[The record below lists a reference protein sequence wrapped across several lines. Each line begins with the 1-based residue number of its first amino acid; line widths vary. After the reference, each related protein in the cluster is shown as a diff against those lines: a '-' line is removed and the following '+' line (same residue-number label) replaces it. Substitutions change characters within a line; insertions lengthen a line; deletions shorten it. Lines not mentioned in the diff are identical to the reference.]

1 MYKNVFI
8 FVLSLFL
15 SLNAMAS
22 NTGIVASVK
31 PLHSLVSAVVGDTDK
46 VSLLISGNVSPHNFA
61 LKPSHAKM
69 LNNTAVFFHID
80 AGQFESAIRKTIFGL
95 PSDVRVF
102 KVAKFKNL
110 NLLPLR
116 EGVNWEED
124 GHDHHGH
131 DHGHGSEDMHFWLD
145 PNNGIEIVKGITR
158 ELSKMYPENI
168 NTYKKNA
175 KEVIKK
181 IKLTDDVIKT
191 KLESIKEKKFI
202 VFHDAYQYFEKAY
215 GLSAIGSI
223 LVDPEQPPSP
233 NRLIK
238 IRSKIKTLNAH
249 CVFKE
254 PQFRAKIINT
264 VIEDTNVKVGTLD
277 PLGSNLEA
285 GPNMYVNLL
294 ENISNNLVDCL
305 GK

>member
-8 FVLSLFL
+8 FVLSIFL
-15 SLNAMAS
+15 SLNVMAS
-22 NTGIVASVK
+22 NSGIVASVK
-31 PLHSLVSAVVGDTDK
+31 PLHSLVSAVVGDTDE

-69 LNNTAVFFHID
+69 LNNAAVFFHID
-80 AGQFESAIRKTIFGL
+80 AGQLESGIRKTIFSL

-110 NLLPLR
+110 NLLSLR
-116 EGVNWEED
+116 EGANWEED

-131 DHGHGSEDMHFWLD
+131 DHGHGSEDVHFWLD
-145 PNNGIEIVKGITR
+145 PKNGIEIVKGITR

-168 NTYKKNA
+168 NIYKKNA

-181 IKLTDDVIKT
+181 IKLTDKAV
-191 KLESIKEKKFI
+191 KLKLNPIKEKKFI

-215 GLSAIGSI
+215 GLNAIGSI
-223 LVDPEQPPSP
+223 LIDPEQPPSP

-277 PLGSNLEA
+277 PLGADLES
-285 GPNMYVNLL
+285 GPNMYVDLL
-294 ENISNNLVDCL
+294 ENLSNNLVDCL

>member
-8 FVLSLFL
+8 FVFGLFL
-15 SLNAMAS
+15 SFNVMAN

-31 PLHSLVSAVVGDTDK
+31 PLHSLVSAVVGDTEK

-69 LNNTAVFFHID
+69 LNNAAVFFHID
-80 AGQFESAIRKTIFGL
+80 AGQLESGIRKTIFGL

-110 NLLPLR
+110 NFLPLR
-116 EGVNWEED
+116 KGVNWEED

-131 DHGHGSEDMHFWLD
+131 DHGHGSEDVHFWLD
-145 PNNGIEIVKGITR
+145 PNNAIEMVKGITR

-175 KEVIKK
+175 KKIIKK
-181 IKLTDDVIKT
+181 IKLTDNAVRT

-238 IRSKIKTLNAH
+238 IRSKIKTLNAY

-285 GPNMYVNLL
+285 GPNMYIDLL
-294 ENISNNLVDCL
+294 ENLSNNLLDCL
-305 GK
+305 AK

>member
-8 FVLSLFL
+8 FVLSIFL
-15 SLNAMAS
+15 SLNVMAS
-22 NTGIVASVK
+22 NSGIVASVK
-31 PLHSLVSAVVGDTDK
+31 PLHSLVSAVVGDTDE

-69 LNNTAVFFHID
+69 LNNAAVFFHID
-80 AGQFESAIRKTIFGL
+80 AGQLESGIRKTIFSL

-110 NLLPLR
+110 NLLSLR
-116 EGVNWEED
+116 EGANWEED

-131 DHGHGSEDMHFWLD
+131 DHGHGSEDVHFWLD
-145 PNNGIEIVKGITR
+145 PKNGIEIVKGITR

-168 NTYKKNA
+168 NIYKKNA

-181 IKLTDDVIKT
+181 IKLTDKAIKL
-191 KLESIKEKKFI
+191 KLNPIKEKKFI

-215 GLSAIGSI
+215 GLNAIGSI
-223 LVDPEQPPSP
+223 LIDPEQPPSP

-277 PLGSNLEA
+277 PLGADLES
-285 GPNMYVNLL
+285 GPNMYVDLL
-294 ENISNNLVDCL
+294 ENLSNNLVDCL